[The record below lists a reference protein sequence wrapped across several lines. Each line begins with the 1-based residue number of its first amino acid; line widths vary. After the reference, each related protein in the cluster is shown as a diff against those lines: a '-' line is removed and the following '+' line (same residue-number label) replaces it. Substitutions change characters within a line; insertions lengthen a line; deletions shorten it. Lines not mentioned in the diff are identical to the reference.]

1 MSLKQF
7 YEKTV
12 SIVAMNEKTFEGK
25 VTHYFYP
32 EDNETGKESIAIRDK
47 LSGNLV
53 EFPEDDIKSI
63 EVIS

>member
-1 MSLKQF
+1 MSLKYY
-7 YEKTV
+7 YEK
-12 SIVAMNEKTFEGK
+12 IVNILTMNEKTFEGK
-25 VTHYFYP
+25 VTDYFYP

-53 EFPEDDIKSI
+53 EFQEDDIKSI